1 MKKFSKRL
9 LSLLLALMMMFS
21 LATFALAANAI
32 TLAATDTKAAV
43 IDNAVHTI
51 NAYYSES
58 GCYVEITATKDAGY
72 TDTYL
77 NWVLP
82 DMNNAYFL
90 VQNRQERILETQF
103 TGNTATAKMYL
114 KAATAAPVQLQL
126 GNLNLLGGTADTTY
140 ALTVTADTVKAVA
153 VNPSADA
160 DLGCGQTMKLTA
172 AVTYA
177 NNKSVTGGTANWS
190 STGPVSV
197 DTAGNVA
204 ASTTAVGAAT
214 VKATAGGIDSNT
226 VNITVKP
233 SASITPASPVEVDE
247 GTSGTSVT
255 AAVQPSGGTYTYKWT
270 SDNAAVGF
278 ETDTANPAKVKVVTD
293 ISSVQKA
300 KITCTVYSAGAEA
313 AKSTA
318 DVNAYPKADS
328 VAIYDGTNNVT
339 GTTVPM
345 TSTTKTL
352 TCSQAPSAA
361 RGTVKWISGDPT
373 VATVGET
380 SGIVTATGKTGT
392 ASITCTFT
400 NKDGTTQTASCTVSV
415 STQSKTA
422 SDVSMDATNH
432 TDTSMSPVYNGI
444 RNAYYNA
451 YGSYPTQ
458 TAKIT
463 FNAVT
468 NACGTVYKTS
478 TGGYGSDNVAAIDGK
493 TAYDFTALQSMVFS
507 PNTVGTERITYTV
520 SSTGTGTYSLNY
532 LTGTILLN
540 VKTSGSTIVVNLD
553 GSDPYTFSYS
563 TTRDGKSADTAIYS
577 AILSATGKSYYY
589 LTFDSSY
596 SSAVGT
602 LYANSSG
609 TAVYPGAQYYYSGSG
624 STVSKLYFVPANS
637 GVYSRNF
644 SAYLSDGT
652 LIFSGTLQL
661 VVPSKAVSDVSYS
674 TPISSTLLM
683 NESDF
688 TNWYK
693 NQTNSSYYLSAV
705 TFDSAKYSN
714 TSYPGYFQHDGKT
727 ISIGNGAYYY
737 TGTYNGTANS
747 VGNYLSKVSYHSPI
761 VTCYITVNFTCYGG
775 PARNSEYI
783 QKSGTMCICV
793 TQNAVSDIRYT
804 VTKNV
809 GKTMAAG
816 DFVDVYNNAMNV
828 STAGSFY
835 VQFLNA
841 PSAGTLTVGY
851 VNASRPG
858 VTLTSANVSSYSFY
872 VNYTGSVYSISD
884 VSYIPGNYQ
893 NNTDSVKYAAYGVNG
908 QLLYIGEVDFIYGD
922 GAAANACYSNGYTF
936 AAEDF
941 YRASDPDPVYYVT
954 FNQPTTGTVY
964 YNYAYG
970 SGTAAASSVRF
981 YTKYSN
987 YGAYPVTSVVYIP
1000 RLGYSGSVSIPY
1012 TAVTATG
1019 KTTSG
1024 SFVLNVVSKTTSS
1037 TFYDVTPSNTGS
1049 WSANSVDYAS
1059 YWGLVSG
1066 TDAYHFSPTAY
1077 MTRGMLVSVLYK
1089 AAGSPNTYGSMP
1101 FTDVK
1106 YTDYY
1111 YRPVLWAYNNGIVSG
1126 KTATQFAPN
1135 ATVTR
1140 EQFVTILYNY
1150 AARIGRDVSYG
1161 GSLYGYTDAGSIS
1174 AYARN
1179 AMQWA
1184 VYRGYI
1190 SGTTYNTLSP
1200 QGYANRAQT
1209 VVMLHRFLTQ

>member
-21 LATFALAANAI
+21 LATFALAANAGDFEV
-32 TLAATDTKAAV
+32 TSSSRNVVYDTANSRF
-43 IDNAVHTI
+43 D
-51 NAYYSES
+51 AYYTPNYNEA
-58 GCYVEITATKDAGY
+58 V
-72 TDTYL
+72 
-77 NWVLP
+77 
-82 DMNNAYFL
+82 F
-90 VQNRQERILETQF
+90 
-103 TGNTATAKMYL
+103 TATATDASPTSVL
-114 KAATAAPVQLQL
+114 EWATTNKTVVALDSAGTNVTETDRNTKTLY
-126 GNLNLLGGTADTTY
+126 LLGSGIADIKIDRAAIGT
-140 ALTVTADTVKAVA
+140 LTAKTGTFKINAVADTVQTVTIDQTSP
-153 VNPSADA
+153 VNVDYNGTKTLTAKVTYGKCPQETTATWTSANPEIA
-160 DLGCGQTMKLTA
+160 SVSSAGVVTGNKVGQTNITA
-172 AVTYA
+172 SSGGVTSA
-177 NNKSVTGGTANWS
+177 PVTVNVV
-190 STGPVSV
+190 P
-197 DTAGNVA
+197 TAGISPR
-204 ASTTAVGAAT
+204 ST
-214 VKATAGGIDSNT
+214 
-226 VNITVKP
+226 
-233 SASITPASPVEVDE
+233 EVDE
-247 GTSGTSVT
+247 GTAGATLTMT
-255 AAVQPSGGTYTYKWT
+255 AAGLDSAVSYTYDWKSSEPT
-270 SDNAAVGF
+270 NVPVVGNGN
-278 ETDTANPAKVKVVTD
+278 TATVKAGAIADMTT
-293 ISSVQKA
+293 A
-300 KITCTVYSAGAEA
+300 KITCNIMSGQTMVASDT
-313 AKSTA
+313 ST
-318 DVNAYPKADS
+318 VNAYPKADS

-339 GTTVPM
+339 GTNVPM

-352 TCSQAPSAA
+352 TCSQTPSAA
-361 RGTVKWISGDPT
+361 RGTVEWKSGDPT